1 MKKDKYV
8 VVDPMGGTD
17 FFDTEQEAL
26 DYIADMD
33 FSDEIPEEYVD
44 GQLIVAKITHV
55 SKYVVTDEKKNYP
68 CILVPNSVA
77 HCSECSE
84 ADRNGKECEGA
95 EEWPYNSDFD
105 TVGKIEMEEVVE

>member
-26 DYIADMD
+26 DYIDDMD

-44 GQLIVAKITHV
+44 GQLIIAKIGRAHV
-55 SKYVVTDEKKNYP
+55 
-68 CILVPNSVA
+68 
-77 HCSECSE
+77 
-84 ADRNGKECEGA
+84 
-95 EEWPYNSDFD
+95 
-105 TVGKIEMEEVVE
+105 